1 MSHKKKSHRKTK
13 YNIAIIIV
21 VCSIFIISYLLINSL
36 FQEQNADILPN
47 ELCEKTLTRDILDE
61 SLELGTQFL
70 LNNQKPNGN
79 FNYEYDF
86 VNEAMNEDDN
96 EVRQA
101 GALWGLSLI
110 YNDNPDGTLLPAI
123 KNGFEFFKNCSKE
136 SSDGRKWIVYPNTQA
151 GKTGTVALVSLS
163 IIDFLRSAE
172 EIDGEFREELESDL
186 DKYITFLVSLRFED
200 GLFHQAYTH
209 DDGTGYGPSSP
220 YYDGESLLALT
231 KAAKY
236 MGKDEL
242 KQIILS
248 SAEAT
253 NEAHIIAALQNDPD
267 SAITK
272 GFFQWGCMA
281 YFELTTTGWQ
291 GTEGYLA
298 IVINLADWMIDVHR
312 TLERTR
318 NTAYAYEG
326 IIHACEL
333 AKRNGDEYH
342 VKKFAC
348 TINEGLYK
356 LTTWQVAGPIQNEY
370 LQNHPTSDKLAVGG
384 IMNHKEEP
392 PLRIDVTQHQMH
404 AVILARRYVYL
415 S

>member
-86 VNEAMNEDDN
+86 VNGEMNEDDN
-96 EVRQA
+96 ELRQA

-110 YNDNPDGTLLPAI
+110 YNDNPDGMLLPAL
-123 KNGFEFFKNCSKE
+123 KKGFEFFKSCSKE

-172 EIDGEFREELESDL
+172 EIDEEFREELESDL

-231 KAAKY
+231 NAAIY

-272 GFFQWGCMA
+272 GFFQWGCMT

-291 GTEGYLA
+291 GTEGYLD

-333 AKRNGDEYH
+333 AKKNGDEDH

-348 TINEGLYK
+348 TIDEGLYK

-370 LQNHPTSDKLAVGG
+370 LQNHPNQQSP
-384 IMNHKEEP
+384 H
-392 PLRIDVTQHQMH
+392 R
-404 AVILARRYVYL
+404 